1 MCPDSEIAHYIL
13 QPHQNAITMFKKKKK
28 KKKMKKKKKTLLDVE
43 EKSFRPLDPIDDR
56 EVDRDLTDRRHQ
68 KFASSPVAQP

>member
-1 MCPDSEIAHYIL
+1 MKTNE
-13 QPHQNAITMFKKKKK
+13 KKKKK
-28 KKKMKKKKKTLLDVE
+28 KKGGGGDTLLEVE

-68 KFASSPVAQP
+68 KFASGAVAQA